1 MYTEISETELYARLH
16 FYENHTQYLNSE
28 LEKSNRKS
36 AEQAEEIKE
45 LKNELNRITDFLR
58 LAGKKI
64 YGSSTEKICEAYG
77 QLSFFDDAEENE
89 SEAVP
94 VAPKKVKSYTRKEKR
109 SYDEMLRDMPRKIVV
124 HSLSE
129 EEKICSVCGSEMS
142 VIGYD
147 SFLQVEYH
155 RATIE
160 VVEHRKEKAVCKSC
174 DRNNEKSTF
183 KTAASPTPLIERS
196 YVSPSLLAHIICE
209 KYVKAVPLYR
219 LEQELNSYGWRI
231 SRQTMDNWILGAADI
246 FKPLYRLLH
255 GRFVREKII
264 HADETPS
271 QTNRVRGKSKP
282 VKGYMW
288 VYRTGKYSDI
298 QIVLYDYRNGRKAE
312 YAKAFLE
319 GFSGYLHCDGLR
331 QYDEIL
337 DAVRVGCWAHLR
349 RYFLK
354 SVNVQHNKNDFST
367 LAGQAVMKINEIF
380 HVEGRNPE
388 KPYEKS
394 SYSLEEIAQIRE
406 EKSVTL
412 AESFFKWCSEKLRI
426 TAPKSLTGKA
436 FGYAL
441 SQKNSLMNAFADP
454 RLELTNNAAERA
466 VKPFVIGR
474 KNWLFAHA
482 ERGAHANAVLYSIIE
497 TAKANLLKP
506 YEYVKWVLECIRDM
520 RFKGFEDFLPWSGN
534 IPENL
539 RLES

>member
-246 FKPLYRLLH
+246 LLPSNH
-255 GRFVREKII
+255 TPFPPRPPHDIIKEKQTKGGTHERIGEVGGQNSGIQSKREKS
-264 HADETPS
+264 ACV
-271 QTNRVRGKSKP
+271 VR
-282 VKGYMW
+282 
-288 VYRTGKYSDI
+288 
-298 QIVLYDYRNGRKAE
+298 RK
-312 YAKAFLE
+312 
-319 GFSGYLHCDGLR
+319 
-331 QYDEIL
+331 
-337 DAVRVGCWAHLR
+337 R
-349 RYFLK
+349 REARHT
-354 SVNVQHNKNDFST
+354 SI
-367 LAGQAVMKINEIF
+367 LAG
-380 HVEGRNPE
+380 
-388 KPYEKS
+388 
-394 SYSLEEIAQIRE
+394 
-406 EKSVTL
+406 
-412 AESFFKWCSEKLRI
+412 
-426 TAPKSLTGKA
+426 TA
-436 FGYAL
+436 
-441 SQKNSLMNAFADP
+441 
-454 RLELTNNAAERA
+454 
-466 VKPFVIGR
+466 
-474 KNWLFAHA
+474 
-482 ERGAHANAVLYSIIE
+482 
-497 TAKANLLKP
+497 
-506 YEYVKWVLECIRDM
+506 
-520 RFKGFEDFLPWSGN
+520 
-534 IPENL
+534 
-539 RLES
+539 